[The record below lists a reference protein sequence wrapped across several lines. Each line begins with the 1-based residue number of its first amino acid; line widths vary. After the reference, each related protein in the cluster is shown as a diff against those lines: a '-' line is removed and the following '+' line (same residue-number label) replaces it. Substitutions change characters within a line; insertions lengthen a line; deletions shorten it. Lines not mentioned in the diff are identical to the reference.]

1 MTMNRAFGYRLLAMA
16 YRHNI
21 LTSIILINLAVAVT
35 GFVKDVATA
44 SYLGTSAA
52 ADAFAVSY
60 FMLDAIG
67 PNIVAPALNAASSA
81 TFGHWSVITSVA
93 TYRAAVRRV
102 LVLSLVVVV
111 LLTIAVF
118 MLRSTLIGTFAASA
132 TGDAL
137 MHHLYALLL
146 PVVVIYPLYAVFAGA
161 LQAVGKFNATVAGPI
176 VVNVAVIATTWA
188 VWSGRIAQ
196 PHGVLWI
203 AGAISFGALIML
215 MMLAIQWRRWQPAQ
229 TAADVSVAPAVAA
242 DARGSA
248 RALFQIAVW
257 YVLYLG
263 FTQSVGFFER
273 WLASHFAPGSV
284 AALSYAYRLA
294 QLPNW
299 VFVSALG
306 TFFLPRLSGAL
317 ARRDRDQ
324 IERLVRSAL
333 EFCITLC
340 VPLAIVIG
348 LLRVPIIQI
357 LFERGAF
364 TAESVQ
370 QTTGFLAGY
379 AWAILAQ
386 AIVVILFRC
395 TVAMGS
401 MLQPVL
407 VMGIGATI
415 NVAFDYLMTP
425 VLGPLALGVGAAV
438 GYGVAAMLLW
448 WYITKHLRIHL
459 MPRRATLSRVALCNL
474 AIAALSVGLASLCTM
489 NAIRSSMRLEILLV
503 IGTLAVMTVLYGW
516 CLTTNRPVHV
526 EEVTLEHA

>member
-1 MTMNRAFGYRLLAMA
+1 MTMNRASGHHLLALVDK
-16 YRHNI
+16 HKV
-21 LTSIILINLAVAVT
+21 LTSIILINLAVAIT
-35 GFVKDVATA
+35 GFVKDVASA
-44 SYLGTSAA
+44 DYLGTTTT
-52 ADAFAVSY
+52 ADALAVSY

-67 PNIVAPALNAASSA
+67 PNMVAPALNAASSA
-81 TFGHWSVITSVA
+81 TFGRWAAVTSHA
-93 TYRAAVRRV
+93 TYRDAVQRVLLWTLMAV
-102 LVLSLVVVV
+102 LVLAGIVFALRGPLV
-111 LLTIAVF
+111 
-118 MLRSTLIGTFAASA
+118 STFATPAHGG
-132 TGDAL
+132 TL
-137 MHHLYALLL
+137 MGRLYALLV
-146 PVVVIYPLYAVFAGA
+146 PIVVTYPLYAVYAGA
-161 LQAVGKFNATVAGPI
+161 LQAVGKFSLSVAGPI
-176 VVNVAVIATTWA
+176 VVNVVIIATTWA
-188 VWSGRIAQ
+188 MWSGHATQ
-196 PHGVLWI
+196 PRGVLWM
-203 AGAISFGALIML
+203 AAAVSVGAMAML
-215 MMLAIQWRRWQPAQ
+215 MMLATQWIRWNPAVTTAVAPVPAADTHQ
-229 TAADVSVAPAVAA
+229 TAHT
-242 DARGSA
+242 
-248 RALFQIAVW
+248 LFQIASW
-257 YVLYLG
+257 YMLYLG
-263 FTQSVGFFER
+263 FAQTTGFFER
-273 WLASHFAPGSV
+273 WLASHLAPGSV

-306 TFFLPRLSGAL
+306 TFFLPRVSAAL

-401 MLQPVL
+401 MFQPVL

-415 NVAFDYLMTP
+415 NIAVDYLLTP
-425 VLGPLALGVGAAV
+425 VLGPPALGVGAAV
-438 GYGVAAMLLW
+438 GYGVAATLLW
-448 WYITKHLRIHL
+448 WYVSKRLRIHL

-474 AIAALSVGLASLCTM
+474 AVAGLSVGLASLCAM
-489 NAIRSSMRLEILLV
+489 NAVRSNMRTEIFLV
-503 IGTLAVMTVLYGW
+503 TGTLAVMTVLYGW
-516 CLTTNRPVHV
+516 CLTNRSVHV